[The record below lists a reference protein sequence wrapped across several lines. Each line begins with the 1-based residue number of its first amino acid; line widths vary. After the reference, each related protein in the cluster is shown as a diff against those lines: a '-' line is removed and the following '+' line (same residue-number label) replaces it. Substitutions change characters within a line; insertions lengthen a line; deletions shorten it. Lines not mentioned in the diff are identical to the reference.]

1 MVAQNVD
8 PQSKTAKVAQGKH
21 RERPTDPI
29 QPVRGTPSDPG
40 PGGPANPGE
49 EGPDGRPAPVNPVD
63 EESRRA
69 EAERVQRRREQAN
82 GDARGESE
90 QPVDLT
96 RGNIDRAVQYIM
108 SALNR
113 SREAWDADDSRA
125 FDAALRD
132 LDNALTEM
140 GRKA

>member
-1 MVAQNVD
+1 MVAQNVN

-21 RERPTDPI
+21 HERPTDPVH
-29 QPVRGTPSDPG
+29 PVRGTPDDPG

-63 EESRRA
+63 EQAREA
-69 EAERVQRRREQAN
+69 EAERVRRRQEQAD
-82 GDARGESE
+82 GDGRGESE
-90 QPVDLT
+90 RPTELT

-113 SREAWDADDSRA
+113 SREAWEADDGRA
-125 FDAALRD
+125 FEAARRD
-132 LDNALTEM
+132 LDNALAEM
-140 GRKA
+140 GQKT